1 MNLRRITP
9 STRFSTRI
17 QAVDRSSDGSNG
29 NDRDDGSNDAKAVG
43 GAALLILPLLF
54 QHLTSALPAS
64 AAGFGSFTPEQ
75 RFVAEA
81 WRTVD
86 NAYID
91 RTFNHQDW
99 LKLRRQDAISR
110 KYRSMDE
117 ARVEVEGM
125 LGRLS
130 DRYTRYLPPAK
141 YDSIVNAA
149 TGNVYGVGVELA
161 QNKEGMRVIAS
172 DVEPNGP
179 ASAGGLMPG
188 DVFLEVDGV
197 RFDDG
202 RATPDGV
209 AVVVRGPEG
218 SKVGMVME
226 RDGKTVDFILTR
238 AGGAARWRR
247 VLQLPMGSEW
257 VGGRSKKRKGR
268 RRR

>member
-172 DVEPNGP
+172 GAERP
-179 ASAGGLMPG
+179 
-188 DVFLEVDGV
+188 GV
-197 RFDDG
+197 RG
-202 RATPDGV
+202 RAD
-209 AVVVRGPEG
+209 A
-218 SKVGMVME
+218 
-226 RDGKTVDFILTR
+226 
-238 AGGAARWRR
+238 
-247 VLQLPMGSEW
+247 
-257 VGGRSKKRKGR
+257 GR
-268 RRR
+268 RLPGGERGALRRR